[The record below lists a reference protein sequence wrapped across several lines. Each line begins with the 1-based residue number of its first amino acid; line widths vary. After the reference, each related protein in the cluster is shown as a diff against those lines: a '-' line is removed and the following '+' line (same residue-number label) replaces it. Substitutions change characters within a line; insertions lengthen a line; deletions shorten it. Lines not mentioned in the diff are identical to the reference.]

1 MTERPW
7 TRAAR
12 GALLL
17 DAHGTPRPTIFAE
30 MSALASAT
38 GAINLGQGFPD
49 EDGPAEI
56 LEAARD
62 AISAGL
68 NQYPPGLGMPVLREA
83 IARHQKRFYDLD
95 VDPDTEVLVTAGAT
109 EALAAVL
116 LAFVDDGDEVVTLEP
131 VYDSYAAV
139 IALAGGRHVTVPL
152 HPPLF
157 APDPDAL
164 RAAVTDRTRVILLN
178 TPHNPT
184 GAMLE
189 ESFLDVAIELAHRHD
204 AIVVTD
210 EVYEHLVFD
219 GRTHVP
225 AATRPG
231 ADGRV
236 ITISSAGK
244 TFSTTGWKIG
254 WITATRE
261 LRDAVL
267 AVKQFLTY
275 VNGAPFQPAIARGL
289 DLPDTFFHG
298 AAATLQAKRDLL
310 SAGLSAAG
318 FSVSR
323 PSGSYFVIADAA
335 PLGVDD
341 ADAFCRALPERAGVV
356 GVPLTAFVHPARRE
370 PYRSL
375 VRFAFCKRTEVLA
388 EAAARL
394 AELAPEKGV
403 QTGRDLPLG

>member
-1 MTERPW
+1 M
-7 TRAAR
+7 RAAR

-17 DAHGTPRPTIFAE
+17 GDDGLPRPTIFAE

-49 EDGPAEI
+49 EDGPAEV
-56 LEAARD
+56 LEAARE
-62 AISAGL
+62 AIAGGL

-83 IARHQKRFYDLD
+83 IARHQKRFYGLD
-95 VDPDTEVLVTAGAT
+95 VDPDAEVLVTAGAT

-139 IALAGGRHVTVPL
+139 IALAGGRHVAVPL
-152 HPPLF
+152 AAPDF
-157 APDPDAL
+157 SPDPDAL
-164 RAAVTDRTRVILLN
+164 RAAVSDRTRIILLN
-178 TPHNPT
+178 SPHNPT
-184 GAMLE
+184 GAVLDP
-189 ESFLDVAIELAHRHD
+189 SFLDLAIELAHRHD

-219 GRTHVP
+219 GVIHVP

-231 ADGRV
+231 ARGRV

-289 DLPDTFFHG
+289 DLPDTFFTD

-310 SAGLSAAG
+310 SDGLRAAG

-341 ADAFCRALPERAGVV
+341 ADAFCRRLPELAGVV
-356 GVPLTAFVHPARRE
+356 GIPLTAFVHPDRRG

-388 EAAARL
+388 EASARL
-394 AELAPEKGV
+394 AAVAPEEGV
-403 QTGRDLPLG
+403 QTGTVGL

>member
-1 MTERPW
+1 M
-7 TRAAR
+7 RAAR

-17 DAHGTPRPTIFAE
+17 GDDGLPRPTIFAE

-49 EDGPAEI
+49 EDGPAEV

-62 AISAGL
+62 AIATGQ

-83 IARHQKRFYDLD
+83 ISRHQQRFYGLE

-109 EALAAVL
+109 EALASVL

-139 IALAGGRHVTVPL
+139 IALAGGRHVAVPL
-152 HPPLF
+152 APPDF
-157 APDPDAL
+157 TPDPDAL

-184 GAMLE
+184 GAMLDP
-189 ESFLDVAIELAHRHD
+189 SFLDLAIELAHRHD

-219 GRTHVP
+219 GRRHVP

-231 ADGRV
+231 ARGRV
-236 ITISSAGK
+236 ISISSAGK

-275 VNGAPFQPAIARGL
+275 VNGAPLQPAIARGL
-289 DLPDTFFHG
+289 DLPDAFFTG
-298 AAATLQAKRDLL
+298 TAAALQAKRDLL
-310 SAGLSAAG
+310 SEGLRAAG
-318 FSVSR
+318 FTVSR

-335 PLGVDD
+335 PLGIDD
-341 ADAFCRALPERAGVV
+341 ADAFCRRLPDLAGVV
-356 GVPLTAFVHPARRE
+356 GVPLTAFVHPDRRA

-375 VRFAFCKRTEVLA
+375 VRFAFCKRTEVL
-388 EAAARL
+388 ETAATRL
-394 AELAPEKGV
+394 AGIAPEKGV
-403 QTGRDLPLG
+403 QTGPGDP